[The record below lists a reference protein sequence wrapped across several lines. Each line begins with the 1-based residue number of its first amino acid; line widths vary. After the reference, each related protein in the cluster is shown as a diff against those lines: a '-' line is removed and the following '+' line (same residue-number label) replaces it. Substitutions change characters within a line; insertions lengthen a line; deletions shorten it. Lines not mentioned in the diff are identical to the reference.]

1 MNYLRKISTNLV
13 GLLIFSI
20 ILLNGL
26 PKVYAEEESPGSAEI
41 RVESATPSESSGE
54 SGQQNSSTEP
64 AKEKSQESDKKSE
77 TGEVSDNNTNPLKA
91 GKEKSQT
98 EKKDS
103 TNGQEN
109 GEKPEKDSEK
119 ADLSEEIKPVPLGN
133 PSQTPKAF
141 TVKKRGAEGTEEII
155 VGEFD
160 KFYDAVGSMDN
171 NGKDGFYTIYV
182 NRDVTV
188 PADEMG
194 GYYRSNN
201 KFRIT
206 SGQNVSSVLKREGE
220 WGILAIQENSE
231 LTIDNI
237 TLDGSGTCQ
246 CLFISNNGKVTIGNG
261 ATIQNFVDTDKESGP
276 AIHVTGGTLNILPGA
291 TIQNNNS
298 NTQGGV
304 IQAYNGTTVNISG
317 GTFSNNES
325 NTSDGGFLAAYG
337 ELNITGGKFEN
348 NKAKKSGGAILVG
361 SRATASIENATFND
375 NKASTGGA
383 IHSSGKL
390 EIKDLKFNNNKAEKG
405 GAVYS
410 EQKLI
415 VTNGIFEN
423 NVASSQGGAMYLKG
437 ESTLNGVKTD
447 DNQLFVKFSNNSSKF
462 GGAIYGEDS
471 LKLKNVIF
479 DKNNATKNGGALF
492 LYKGANIENSKFVEN
507 KAGSQGGAI
516 DNRNEKLTISHSYFN
531 QNICMI
537 FGGAIIVKNSHL
549 IIKNTNFT
557 NNISNKHG
565 GALCMD
571 GLKEYSIENTIFEKN
586 AAAEYGGAII
596 SFNGGSL
603 KFNGAKINNNFAP
616 RGAGVVVNDGSADI
630 KASEFNGNDTGE
642 GEDQEQRLGGGLYI
656 GEDANVN
663 ISQNTKF
670 IDNKAGMGGAI
681 FTEDWYYN
689 DPADTNKYKNL
700 TIEDTT
706 LFKGNI
712 ARAGLFYPPN
722 NFKEFNN
729 LNFSSDSDVKQNVGN
744 RPSLLNNN
752 DINYKSNT
760 SRVTFINDDKVYKV
774 VFVQNGKSINSDDLI
789 DESMPANPTK
799 AGYTFENWNEKKDG
813 KGENFNDA
821 TIVNGDRLVYA
832 IYKKNPPKPSD
843 DRPGPVP
850 DYRPDEK
857 TEIPDDI
864 KEVDP
869 GLKQDD
875 SPIEKEKE
883 KPNEKEAENTPPVLE
898 VKDGAIIV
906 GEKFDPRTLIT
917 RAYDKEDGSNLVDS
931 VIIDQGKFDNRVAGR
946 YEIQYSLIDKSGSKV
961 TKLAYVDVLAK
972 ANKENLRNSR
982 ENPKTGVEPGFA
994 LYSTIILLSS
1004 SAYTAI
1010 RKKY

>member
-1 MNYLRKISTNLV
+1 MKYLRKFSASLV
-13 GLLIFSI
+13 ILAIFSI
-20 ILLNGL
+20 IIINGL
-26 PKVYAEEESPGSAEI
+26 PKAFAGGE
-41 RVESATPSESSGE
+41 SESGSDE
-54 SGQQNSSTEP
+54 VQQNQSSNQTRQQGSVPE
-64 AKEKSQESDKKSE
+64 SE
-77 TGEVSDNNTNPLKA
+77 TGTSKDS
-91 GKEKSQT
+91 GEKSDGEQIENKESTYNQQKSEEQEENT
-98 EKKDS
+98 EIL
-103 TNGQEN
+103 
-109 GEKPEKDSEK
+109 
-119 ADLSEEIKPVPLGN
+119 DLSEETEAEPVGN
-133 PSQTPKAF
+133 PAKESVKNYTLTK
-141 TVKKRGAEGTEEII
+141 TVAGTEEKI
-155 VGEFD
+155 GD
-160 KFYDAVGSMDN
+160 YDTFFEVVNAMDIN
-171 NGKDGFYTIYV
+171 DETSLYTVYV
-182 NRDVTV
+182 NRDVII
-188 PADEMG
+188 PASEG
-194 GYYRSNN
+194 FHGRSNN
-201 KFRIT
+201 KIRLT
-206 SGQNVSSVLKREGE
+206 SGKGGPYKLTRQGEKNYINVQTDAS
-220 WGILAIQENSE
+220 

-237 TLDGSGTCQ
+237 TLDGNKDGE
-246 CLFISNNGKVTIGNG
+246 CLFISNNGVVTIGQG
-261 ATIQNFVDTDKESGP
+261 ATIQNFIDTSTYDGP
-276 AIHVTGGTLNILPGA
+276 AIFMTGGTLNILEGA
-291 TIQNNNS
+291 IIKDNS
-298 NTQGGV
+298 SNVAGGA
-304 IQAYNGTTVNISG
+304 IQARNGTTVNISG

-325 NTSDGGFLAAYG
+325 IKSDGGFLAAYG

-348 NKAKKSGGAILVG
+348 NKAKNTGGAIIVG
-361 SRATASIENATFND
+361 ENSKASIENATFEN
-375 NKASTGGA
+375 NHASTGGA
-383 IHSSGKL
+383 INSL
-390 EIKDLKFNNNKAEKG
+390 NDLTIKNSTFTNNQAKYG
-405 GAVYS
+405 GAIRS
-410 EQKLI
+410 TKKLTLEE
-415 VTNGIFEN
+415 VNFKN
-423 NVASSQGGAMYLKG
+423 NTANSAGGALYLQGGA
-437 ESTLNGVKTD
+437 EI
-447 DNQLFVKFSNNSSKF
+447 NNSDFEENK
-462 GGAIYGEDS
+462 
-471 LKLKNVIF
+471 
-479 DKNNATKNGGALF
+479 ATINGGALCF
-492 LYKGANIENSKFVEN
+492 NGDKTFSITNSSVIKNKSDLGGGIFALGGNLKVEN
-507 KAGSQGGAI
+507 TTIESNNATNTGGGI
-516 DNRNEKLTISHSYFN
+516 L
-531 QNICMI
+531 
-537 FGGAIIVKNSHL
+537 
-549 IIKNTNFT
+549 
-557 NNISNKHG
+557 
-565 GALCMD
+565 
-571 GLKEYSIENTIFEKN
+571 
-586 AAAEYGGAII
+586 
-596 SFNGGSL
+596 SL
-603 KFNGAKINNNFAP
+603 KGTSLSLNKVTIKSNTSP
-616 RGAGVVVNDGSADI
+616 SGAGVVVGAGNVDI
-630 KASEFNGNDTGE
+630 KGSEFNGNDTGQ

-864 KEVDP
+864 KEADP

-898 VKDGAIIV
+898 VKDGAINI
-906 GEKFDPRTLIT
+906 GEKFDPRSLIT
-917 RAYDKEDGSNLVDS
+917 KAYDKEDGPNLVDS

-961 TKLAYVDVLAK
+961 TKLAYLDVLAK

-982 ENPKTGVEPGFA
+982 ENPKTGVEPSFA